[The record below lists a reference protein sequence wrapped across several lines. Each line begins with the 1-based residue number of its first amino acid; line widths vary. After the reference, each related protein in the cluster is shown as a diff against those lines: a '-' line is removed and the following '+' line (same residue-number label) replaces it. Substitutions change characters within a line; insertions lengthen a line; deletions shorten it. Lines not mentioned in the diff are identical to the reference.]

1 MCPAHDRKC
10 RRHAPAEA
18 HKVNI
23 IKWVRAMGY
32 LAVFLLPYGVLV
44 AGEMRKLVSVIGQ

>member
-10 RRHAPAEA
+10 RRHPPAEA
-18 HKVNI
+18 QKVNI
-23 IKWVRAMGY
+23 IRGVRARGY

-44 AGEMRKLVSVIGQ
+44 TGEMRKFVSVIGQ